1 MMSTARLLYMLKTNS
16 SNVNEAIREISNFFN
31 KKQTSKQT
39 AYERTKTNNV
49 AFLCA

>member
-31 KKQTSKQT
+31 KKQTSKQNHT
-39 AYERTKTNNV
+39 SEQKQKM
-49 AFLCA
+49 

>member
-1 MMSTARLLYMLKTNS
+1 MGTARLLYMLKTNS

-31 KKQTSKQT
+31 KKQTSKQN
-39 AYERTKTNNV
+39 AYERTKTKNV